1 MCFLAVCAIIGL
13 PQQASAQSGSGI
25 CVMDAGSGRILYASN
40 ENARLEM
47 ASTTKI
53 MTAIV
58 ALDHLALSDEIRI
71 PSEAVGVE
79 GSSIYL
85 RKGEIWTAKDLLY
98 GLMLRSGNDAA
109 VALAI
114 ASCGNVDAFVAKMN
128 EKAREFGLQDTH
140 FCNPHGLHADE
151 HYTTARELAIIASHA
166 MKIPAFAEAVSTKIY
181 TVEQN
186 DTHTVHYFANK
197 NKLLGTF
204 DGANGIKT
212 GYTTD
217 SGRCLVSAARR
228 NGMQLIG
235 VVLNCYNMWQTS
247 ANMLEKAFKGYTSV
261 ELVKPNQP
269 LFSVNN
275 GSACVDLQVNEEIRY
290 PIAQGESLDFSFTV
304 RPDTHLRAPLAKG
317 QNIGTLQVYHGNRLI
332 FSSKLSTMNA
342 VNDTGVVLMLSALCG
357 NLHIENNGGEI
368 EQIFSVE
375 RGSIPP
381 WGRGIDLTG
390 ASQGQR

>member
-1 MCFLAVCAIIGL
+1 
-13 PQQASAQSGSGI
+13 
-25 CVMDAGSGRILYASN
+25 MDASSGRILYASN

-128 EKAREFGLQDTH
+128 EKAQEFGLRDTH

-186 DTHTVHYFANK
+186 DTHTAHYFANK
-197 NKLLGTF
+197 NKLLGTL

-217 SGRCLVSAARR
+217 SGRCLVSAAKR

-235 VVLNCYNMWQTS
+235 VVLNCYDMWQTS
-247 ANMLEKAFKGYTSV
+247 ANMLEKAFQAYTSV

-269 LFSVNN
+269 LFTVNN
-275 GSACVDLQVNEEIRY
+275 GSAHVDLQVKEEIRY

-304 RPDTHLRAPLAKG
+304 RPDTNLRAPLTEG

-390 ASQGQR
+390 TSQGQR